1 MRYSSYNEADSDTQH
16 KHVRCDTK
24 VILFVMIAA
33 APWAEGS
40 NIRYQRRVWEEVL
53 LGTWERGSSG
63 LGREEQIH

>member
-1 MRYSSYNEADSDTQH
+1 M
-16 KHVRCDTK
+16 
-24 VILFVMIAA
+24 ILFVMIAA
-33 APWAEGS
+33 APWAEGF